1 MRICK
6 KNDYFSKINGIG
18 IFACFVIVAFVAAMF
33 FTPIKKSDADT
44 ATVDTGTFTASIANG
59 GTATID
65 VSPTSS
71 QAVYNGTDVIT
82 YTNTCPH
89 GFSVALSSASDNT
102 SLVRAGNDS
111 YINTIPTIS
120 TNGSLADNTW
130 GFSTNNGTTYSAIPP
145 LSNPVA
151 ILETTSATTNA
162 TNLNVIYGVKIDNT
176 LPSGGY
182 SNDVVYTLSV
192 KPECVKYEI
201 VWDFGDGA
209 AASGVEYPDSLDYGE
224 EINLQ
229 TFNPTRNGYRFLG
242 WSNGVQTFPPE
253 TSLADIN
260 ENSISPVYLTAQWEK
275 IIYPLTQLTYMQDV
289 TSESCEIT
297 PRGTTVTL
305 TDSRDNNTYTVTK
318 LNDDRCWMTQNLRLI
333 NKTITPNDS
342 DITSNFTI
350 PSTIATSNWS
360 SNNLASAK
368 VYDTGNREYGVYY
381 NYYAATAGTGMVLK
395 NKYYEWAPADSI
407 YTICPKGW
415 RLPTGEYGGEYDSLF
430 TAYSVSNGAAD
441 SASIFEAAPFNW
453 AYAGFIDQRSSFNI
467 VSQGS
472 YGVFWTSKKASSYE
486 QSPLPATISN
496 TEYEHTAR
504 IFSYSHQNPQSGYSI
519 RCIAR

>member
-1 MRICK
+1 MSIS
-6 KNDYFSKINGIG
+6 KNSDYFSKANKIG
-18 IFACFVIVAFVAAMF
+18 IFSCFIIVAFVATMF
-33 FTPIKKSDADT
+33 FSPVRKGDADT
-44 ATVDTGTFTASIANG
+44 ATVDTGTFTASIANS
-59 GTATID
+59 GTATIN
-65 VSPTSS
+65 VSPPSS

-120 TNGSLADNTW
+120 TNGSLTDNTW

-201 VWDFGDGA
+201 VWDFGDGT

-224 EINLQ
+224 EINLR

-318 LNDDRCWMTQNLRLI
+318 LDDDRCWMTQNLRLI

-342 DITSNFTI
+342 DVTSNFTI

-395 NKYYEWAPADSI
+395 NKYYEWASADSI

-415 RLPTGEYGGEYDSLF
+415 RLPTHGNNGEYSSMLA
-430 TAYSVSNGAAD
+430 AYSINNSVAD
-441 SASIFEAAPFNW
+441 SAYILEAEPFNW
-453 AYAGFIDQRSSFNI
+453 AYSGLIDARSSFNI
-467 VSQGS
+467 YGQGTDGVWWVSR
-472 YGVFWTSKKASSYE
+472 SSLSTNE
-486 QSPLPATISN
+486 SSPLPASIS
-496 TEYEHTAR
+496 TQDHKAR
-504 IFSYSHQNPQSGYSI
+504 PYNYSWQNPQSGYSI